1 MTFESALSMLRRR
14 WVALILCVLAGIG
27 GAFAHVH
34 TSAKLY
40 RSTARLFINIPAAQS
55 TQEALQGVQLSSQL
69 IQSYAD
75 IVSSRTT
82 AQQVKDRLGLSE
94 SAAQIASKLS
104 ATPQPNTLIIAV
116 SATDT
121 APARAQSIAQAAAVV
136 LNDSVQSLEHD
147 RTPTSAVE
155 ASIIDDANT
164 PGAPISPRPTRDLLL
179 GLILGLIAGVAVSL
193 VVEALDRSVKTT
205 SEVERLVGA
214 PPLAVVPKIKGST
227 PLLAGEPL
235 QTPAAESYRALRTSL
250 RFLDLDAPLRSLV
263 VTSPSADEGK
273 STTAA
278 NLALALAQAGERV
291 ILVDADLRQAGL
303 SELLDIESA
312 VGLTGVLTGEVALE
326 VALQQYRPTMQ
337 VLAAGA
343 LPPNPSELL
352 GSQRMSA
359 LVSDLVARCDVVI
372 FDAPPVLPVT
382 DAVVLSTQVDGT
394 TLVVNYG
401 RTPRNHAA
409 EAARRI
415 STVDAELVGFILNR
429 RPKPDTSAYY
439 SAYQPRES
447 AALRPP
453 IEA

>member
-1 MTFESALSMLRRR
+1 MFRRR
-14 WVALILCVLAGIG
+14 WVALLLCLLAGLG
-27 GAFAHVH
+27 GALAQIL
-34 TSAKLY
+34 TSTKLY
-40 RSTARLFINIPAAQS
+40 RSSARLFINIPAAQS

-75 IVSSRTT
+75 IVTSRS
-82 AQQVKDRLGLSE
+82 AAEQVKQRLGLSE
-94 SAAQIASKLS
+94 SAGQIASMLS

-116 SATDT
+116 SATDKD
-121 APARAQSIAQAAAVV
+121 PVRAQSIAQAAAVV
-136 LNDSVQSLEHD
+136 LNDAVRSLEHD

-155 ASIIDDANT
+155 ASIIDSAT
-164 PGAPISPRPTRDLLL
+164 LPGAPVSPRPTRDLLL
-179 GLILGLIAGVAVSL
+179 GLVLGLVAGVGLSL
-193 VVEALDRSVKTT
+193 ILEGLDRSVKTT
-205 SEVERLVGA
+205 NEVERLVGA
-214 PPLAVVPKIKGST
+214 PPLAVVPKIRGER
-227 PLLAGEPL
+227 PLFGEDGA

-303 SELLDIESA
+303 SELLGVESA
-312 VGLTGVLTGEVALE
+312 VGLTSVLTGEVALD

-337 VLAAGA
+337 VLPAGA

-359 LVSDLVARCDVVI
+359 LVDDLVSRCDIVI
-372 FDAPPVLPVT
+372 FDAPPALPVT

-401 RTPRNHAA
+401 RTTRNHAA

-429 RPKPDTSAYY
+429 RPKPDSSAYY
-439 SAYQPRES
+439 SAYKPRGS
-447 AALRPP
+447 ARTPV
-453 IEA
+453 EA